1 MLTLSEY
8 TSGVNILDIHIGV
21 AFTAGLVSF
30 ASPCS
35 LPLYPAY
42 LSYLTG
48 MNFTPAAK
56 QEASREHRVR
66 AITHTL
72 AFVMGFSAVF
82 YSLGAGAGMLGSW
95 FHMHKDGLRL
105 ISALLM
111 MTMGLVALG
120 WLRPVP
126 LMKDYRIS
134 AARKQAGYLRSFAV
148 GIGFAAGWSPCIG
161 PMLTAI
167 IALAAVEHNTWFML
181 VTGYAA
187 GFALPFFILAFY
199 AGKIRPQARYS
210 SVLMK
215 LGGFMLLATGILL
228 LTDHWSRLSLFLQ
241 RFNPE
246 WLM

>member
-1 MLTLSEY
+1 M
-8 TSGVNILDIHIGV
+8 LDIHIGV
-21 AFTAGLVSF
+21 AFAAGLVSF

-48 MNFTPAAK
+48 LNFTPVQK
-56 QEASREHRVR
+56 VASHEHRVR
-66 AITHTL
+66 TITHTL

-82 YSLGAGAGMLGSW
+82 YSLGAGAGLLGSW
-95 FHMHKDGLRL
+95 FYMHKDGLRL

-120 WLRPVP
+120 WLRPLP
-126 LMKDYRIS
+126 LMKDYRLS
-134 AARKQAGYLRSFAV
+134 TARRPAGYIRSFAV

-167 IALAAVEHNTWFML
+167 IALAAVEHSTWFLL

-215 LGGFMLLATGILL
+215 LGGLMLLATGMLL

>member
-8 TSGVNILDIHIGV
+8 TSGVNLLDIHIGV
-21 AFTAGLVSF
+21 AFAAGLVSF

-42 LSYLTG
+42 LSYITG
-48 MNFTPAAK
+48 LNFTSSVDHQVS
-56 QEASREHRVR
+56 QERRLR

-82 YSLGAGAGMLGSW
+82 YSLGAGAGLLGYW
-95 FHMHKDGLRL
+95 FQMHKDGLRL
-105 ISALLM
+105 ISSLLM
-111 MTMGLVALG
+111 MVMGLIALG
-120 WLRPVP
+120 WLKPIT
-126 LMKDYRIS
+126 LMKDYRMS
-134 AARKQAGYLRSFAV
+134 TARTQVGYIRSFAV

-167 IALAAVEHNTWFML
+167 IALAAVEHNTWFSL

-187 GFALPFFILAFY
+187 GFAIPFFVLAFY
-199 AGKIRPQARYS
+199 AGNMKPKSRYS
-210 SVLMK
+210 AVLMK
-215 LGGFMLLATGILL
+215 LGGVMLLATGILL
-228 LTDHWSRLSLFLQ
+228 LTDHWSQLSLYLQ